1 MADEKFV
8 QVPQDAMRE
17 RRGLAERLKM
27 LRQATQKSQREFA
40 DILGVDH
47 STVSVYE
54 KPDGRVPDLEY
65 IDGFLAEVAG
75 RTDVTAD
82 VLKDTRDSYGRLL
95 RLLCDQPH
103 ERGRTHNY
111 RQLLRV
117 YELTVEREAL
127 TAELAQVREQQRDVE
142 EELTRLQQ
150 DSSAGTSADPER
162 EQQLRE
168 TAAALQQ
175 RRGVLIHRRDTVV
188 SDLDAYH
195 AQLRQSRIPA
205 PPNSPPT
212 IPNNGG
218 RTVGPP
224 QQRSLP
230 PSPPR
235 NTRPHAPTTA
245 IVAGALVVLLLG
257 GWLIYR
263 TTSPSPDP
271 RHDTADQQ
279 PAHSP
284 TVAASRTRSP
294 SPYPS
299 LTPTPTKPATMLL
312 TDLPSVAV
320 EKDNLA
326 TRSFEVGDGTVD
338 NIHYANALVSSIKS
352 DASFLG
358 CEDASGYSE
367 YNLGHQWKKLTMV
380 LGIDDNSTEKSA
392 QITIALDDRTLYK
405 NEIRLDKT
413 QRVPLDVTN
422 GLRLR
427 ISFDDTDPDD
437 YACHLGKVVIG
448 NPTLS

>member
-17 RRGLAERLKM
+17 RRGLAGRLKM
-27 LRQATQKSQREFA
+27 LRQATKKSQREFA

-65 IDGFLAEVAG
+65 IDGFLAEVAS
-75 RTDVTAD
+75 RSDVTAD

-142 EELTRLQQ
+142 EELTRLRQ

-168 TAAALQQ
+168 TAATLQQ

-205 PPNSPPT
+205 PPSSPPT

-218 RTVGPP
+218 WTVGAPR
-224 QQRSLP
+224 QRSLP
-230 PSPPR
+230 PSPSR
-235 NTRPHAPTTA
+235 NTRPHATATT

-263 TTSPSPDP
+263 TTSPSPS
-271 RHDTADQQ
+271 HDTADQQ
-279 PAHSP
+279 PAPSP
-284 TVAASRTRSP
+284 TVTASRTRSP

-299 LTPTPTKPATMLL
+299 LTPTSAEPATMLL

-352 DASFLG
+352 NLSFLD

-380 LGIDDNSTEKSA
+380 LGIDDNSTDQSA
-392 QITIALDDRTLYK
+392 QVTITLDGRTLYK
-405 NEIRLDKT
+405 NEVRLDKT
-413 QRVPLDVTN
+413 QRVPLGVTN

-427 ISFDDTDPDD
+427 ISFNDTDPNDSE
-437 YACHLGKVVIG
+437 CRLGKVVIG
-448 NPTLS
+448 NPTLSR